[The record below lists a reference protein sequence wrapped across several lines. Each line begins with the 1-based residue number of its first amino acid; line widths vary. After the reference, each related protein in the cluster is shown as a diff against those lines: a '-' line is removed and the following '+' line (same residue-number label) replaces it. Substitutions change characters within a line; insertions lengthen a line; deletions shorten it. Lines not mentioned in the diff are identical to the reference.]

1 MFTRSLKY
9 CIILLAAISLTAC
22 YTTRRVG
29 LIQERDNLPTYDSA
43 LYHEYRLQK
52 NDEVMMRVVTTDLA
66 TARLLSPGQNG
77 TGYSSS
83 NTGSYTY
90 RIFEDGTADLPFLP
104 NVKLEGMTL
113 YEAEQHL
120 DTLLKDYVPDA
131 NVKLALATATFCVIG
146 DAGRGYYSMYKERLT
161 IYQALALCGGIN
173 ETADFS
179 KVKILR
185 KTPEGTK
192 IAEFDIRS
200 KSIIDSKY
208 YYIYPND
215 VIYLDVSKRR
225 FWAVSSYTSFI
236 GLVSSSLSLL
246 VSIWNVFK

>member
-1 MFTRSLKY
+1 MFTRTLKY
-9 CIILLAAISLTAC
+9 FIILLAAIMLTAC

-43 LYHEYRLQK
+43 LYNEYRLQK
-52 NDEVMMRVVTTDLA
+52 NDEIMMRVITSDRA
-66 TARLLSPGQNG
+66 TAILLSPNQGRG
-77 TGYSSS
+77 TISTSGYS
-83 NTGSYTY
+83 Y
-90 RIFEDGTADLPFLP
+90 RIYEDGTADLPFLSK
-104 NVKLEGMTL
+104 VKLEGMTL
-113 YEAEQHL
+113 QEAECKL
-120 DTLLKDYVPDA
+120 DTLYKGYVNDA
-131 NVKLALATATFCVIG
+131 TVKLSLATGTFCVIG
-146 DAGRGYYSMYKERLT
+146 DAGRGYYAMYKERLT
-161 IYQALALCGGIN
+161 IYQALALCGGIH

-185 KTPEGTK
+185 KTPQGTK

-225 FWAVSSYTSFI
+225 FWSVSSYTSFV
-236 GLVSSSLSLL
+236 GLISSSLSLL